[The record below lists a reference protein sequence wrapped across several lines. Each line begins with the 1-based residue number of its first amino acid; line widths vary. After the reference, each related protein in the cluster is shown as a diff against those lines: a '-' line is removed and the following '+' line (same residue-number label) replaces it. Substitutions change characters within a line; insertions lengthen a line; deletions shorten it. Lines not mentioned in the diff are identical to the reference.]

1 MLLRACFV
9 LLVSTAS
16 AAFAAVPVEERND
29 RRSTAQP
36 AIQPASA
43 APAERSVYR
52 TQETA
57 APAAASSGLVELFNE
72 LQLLRGEVQELRGEV
87 ERQSYRL
94 KQLENRQDEQYR
106 DVDRR
111 LAALATQP
119 APAAPAPSSGATS
132 SGGSPAITTRSTAG
146 VAANIPDNEEDAYAA
161 AFEAMKARQFDTSIQ
176 QFGVFVQTYPN
187 GDLTPNA
194 FYWLGELH
202 LANSS
207 TEDARQSF
215 AQLINLYPDHQKV
228 PDALYK
234 MGVVY
239 HRLGDNS
246 RALEYLGR
254 VRENHPNTSAA
265 GLAATYAAEL
275 E

>member
-9 LLVSTAS
+9 LLVSTA
-16 AAFAAVPVEERND
+16 AAAYAAVPVEERND

-36 AIQPASA
+36 AAA
-43 APAERSVYR
+43 APAEPSVYR

-57 APAAASSGLVELFNE
+57 APAAASSGLAELFNE

-94 KQLENRQDEQYR
+94 KQLESRQDEQYR

-119 APAAPAPSSGATS
+119 APVAPVSSGTPTSSGAA
-132 SGGSPAITTRSTAG
+132 SGGAPATTTRSTAA
-146 VAANIPDNEEDAYAA
+146 VTANIPDNEEDAYTA

-176 QFGVFVQTYPN
+176 QFGVFVKTYPN

-239 HRLGDNS
+239 HRLGDNT